1 MPFGLPIGQHVVL
14 TATTPTPK
22 HPEGEEIQRKY
33 TPISPLSDR
42 GFVDFLIKVYRP
54 NIHPKF
60 PEGGAMSQY
69 VDRLKIGD
77 TLQMEGPKGRL
88 KYEGFGDFVLSKMNL
103 SGKTKIG
110 CISGGTGITPCYQI
124 IQAILQNNDTP
135 TVSLVFANRT
145 VNDILLRDELQQLKE
160 NHPEKFNLF
169 FTVDV
174 KPDEK
179 DNWDQGVG
187 FVTKEMLQKSMP
199 PPSEETLI
207 VFCGPPL
214 FEKDQTQ
221 FLKELGYDQK
231 TMVFKF

>member
-1 MPFGLPIGQHVVL
+1 M
-14 TATTPTPK
+14 
-22 HPEGEEIQRKY
+22 
-33 TPISPLSDR
+33 
-42 GFVDFLIKVYRP
+42 
-54 NIHPKF
+54 
-60 PEGGAMSQY
+60 
-69 VDRLKIGD
+69 
-77 TLQMEGPKGRL
+77 
-88 KYEGFGDFVLSKMNL
+88 
-103 SGKTKIG
+103 
-110 CISGGTGITPCYQI
+110 
-124 IQAILQNNDTP
+124 
-135 TVSLVFANRT
+135 
-145 VNDILLRDELQQLKE
+145 NDILLRDELQQLKE

-169 FTVDV
+169 LTVDV

-179 DNWDQGVG
+179 ENWDQGVG